1 MKLPEGPR
9 GRAKAAHISKE
20 TKVPVEKRLEQFP
33 DNGLHVSAGQIYCG
47 PCKTVIDNI
56 KSSISDHVKRNKH
69 ISNCEK
75 YLKRASEDDTMKVE
89 LSQYFQ
95 EHANERGSSTKDETH
110 LFRYRC
116 VEAFVATGTPL
127 FRIDKF
133 RPLLERTGISLAD
146 SSDLR
151 ATYIPRI
158 QEHELKLLRKEARN
172 EYIASPFDGTTR
184 LGEALAQTGRWCSKD
199 FKLHTKLLMFRTTK
213 NHVSAPQLASLLTSN
228 LISDL
233 RIPALNVVCLP
244 RDSCATN
251 GAALRVLRA
260 NPFINAVD
268 VMCIC
273 HILSCAGERIELPTL
288 SDFMT
293 PWLELVGGRDPH
305 AGAKA
310 LWAEMVAPT
319 PVPGFSKVRWW
330 SKAEIHF
337 VQAENA
343 QQLAPFLRLLRDR
356 NIGDATTKKMLEIVR
371 TKEAQ
376 LQLELA
382 AMLDVR
388 QLVKT
393 TYELE
398 GDRLEILIVHR
409 RIEELRAFGRRLAA
423 NEDGV
428 LMNVDSLLRSQA
440 KLQVG
445 TVISKVFAGHGTFK
459 GQIESTEICDST
471 MYPGRERIAYT
482 VRYPSDNTKE
492 DLEDEEIRPL
502 INVTDLP
509 ERKAMAD
516 ILGKAFEYLES
527 RLTGTC
533 EDQYDASSCYEI
545 FRLVQVFDPQYATN
559 HLTTAWVDNFA
570 IITPLAN
577 LADLNE
583 MKKEMHS
590 YMTAATNFS
599 VSSVDID
606 IYSDCILSWWRTNGA
621 SFPSWAT
628 AARIVFAFTPNSA
641 SVERVFA
648 KLRNMFDVD
657 QMRTLGDQMRA
668 GLMLAC
674 NGRTIG

>member
-1 MKLPEGPR
+1 MGNH
-9 GRAKAAHISKE
+9 GACTAKIIGSRLVDS
-20 TKVPVEKRLEQFP
+20 TIYIGEKRMAYNVKY
-33 DNGLHVSAGQIYCG
+33 D
-47 PCKTVIDNI
+47 ID
-56 KSSISDHVKRNKH
+56 
-69 ISNCEK
+69 SN
-75 YLKRASEDDTMKVE
+75 T
-89 LSQYFQ
+89 Q
-95 EHANERGSSTKDETH
+95 EFEE
-110 LFRYRC
+110 
-116 VEAFVATGTPL
+116 EE
-127 FRIDKF
+127 I
-133 RPLLERTGISLAD
+133 RPLLVVESM
-146 SSDLR
+146 
-151 ATYIPRI
+151 P
-158 QEHELKLLRKEARN
+158 ERKEIIAAVMPAFDYLESRTTGMCETSEYSCAHMYHVAKVSRAFDPSYAYQQMSESHVEELVSTILPLTNHICSKKLMNEMPKYMAMAKDFEVSHEDVNAFSQKILRFWRSTSDTDMSEWRKAAR
-172 EYIASPFDGTTR
+172 ITFSVSPNSAACERVFS
-184 LGEALAQTGRWCSKD
+184 LLQNMYGEARE
-199 FKLHTKLLMFRTTK
+199 
-213 NHVSAPQLASLLTSN
+213 HVL
-228 LISDL
+228 
-233 RIPALNVVCLP
+233 
-244 RDSCATN
+244 
-251 GAALRVLRA
+251 
-260 NPFINAVD
+260 
-268 VMCIC
+268 
-273 HILSCAGERIELPTL
+273 
-288 SDFMT
+288 
-293 PWLELVGGRDPH
+293 
-305 AGAKA
+305 
-310 LWAEMVAPT
+310 
-319 PVPGFSKVRWW
+319 
-330 SKAEIHF
+330 
-337 VQAENA
+337 
-343 QQLAPFLRLLRDR
+343 
-356 NIGDATTKKMLEIVR
+356 IGDATTKKMLEIVR

-409 RIEELRAFGRRLAA
+409 RIDEELRAFGRRLAA

-509 ERKAMAD
+509 ERKAVAD

-533 EDQYDASSCYEI
+533 EDQYDASSVYEI

-590 YMTAATNFS
+590 YMTAATSFS

-657 QMRTLGDQMRA
+657 QMRTLGSRQQRASRVTKTRVKKRMSYDQAFKLQVVHAALQRPTDNRIKPTCA
-668 GLMLAC
+668 LFPGIEPC
-674 NGRTIG
+674 QVFC